1 MITTRLN
8 EVRDHAADC
17 IPDQIGIRQRA
28 FRWPAAGLNCNR
40 NLLVNH
46 MCDFSPDVPAP
57 TPAVE
62 RSQTRMPDGAT
73 ARTAAG
79 RRTSDRVRAGQN
91 TILTSGS
98 GVLNSAPTSGKTLLG
113 Q

>member
-1 MITTRLN
+1 
-8 EVRDHAADC
+8 
-17 IPDQIGIRQRA
+17 
-28 FRWPAAGLNCNR
+28 
-40 NLLVNH
+40 
-46 MCDFSPDVPAP
+46 MCDMTPDIPAP

-73 ARTAAG
+73 ARSAAG

-98 GVLNSAPTSGKTLLG
+98 GVQTLAPTAGKTLLG